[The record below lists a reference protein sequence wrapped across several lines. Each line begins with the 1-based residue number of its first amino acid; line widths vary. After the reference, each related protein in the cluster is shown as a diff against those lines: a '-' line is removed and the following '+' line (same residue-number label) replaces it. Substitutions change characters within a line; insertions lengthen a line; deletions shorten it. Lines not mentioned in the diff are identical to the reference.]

1 VLKPCPDAAVAAMV
15 DGLEHFGLGYSGGG
29 FESLVV
35 PGHIHR
41 SFPPA
46 LEGPMLRLHIGLED
60 VEDLKADLA
69 SGLDRLRRAV

>member
-1 VLKPCPDAAVAAMV
+1 MLSASPPT
-15 DGLEHFGLGYSGGG
+15 
-29 FESLVV
+29 
-35 PGHIHR
+35 R

-69 SGLDRLRRAV
+69 AGLERLRRAM